1 MKTVHS
7 AYSFL
12 LLVLVYE
19 LPLFDHVDHF
29 GTKKI
34 IIRSPQ
40 IFLTCLL
47 KISFCLNY
55 LNIFMIT

>member
-29 GTKKI
+29 WNKKNNNQITSNILNMSIKNI
-34 IIRSPQ
+34 ILFELS
-40 IFLTCLL
+40 
-47 KISFCLNY
+47 
-55 LNIFMIT
+55 